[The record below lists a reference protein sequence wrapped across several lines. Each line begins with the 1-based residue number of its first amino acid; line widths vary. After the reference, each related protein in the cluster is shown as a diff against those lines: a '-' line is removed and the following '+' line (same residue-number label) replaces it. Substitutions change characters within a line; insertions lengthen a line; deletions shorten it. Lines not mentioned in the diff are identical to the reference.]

1 MLSNDEAVQV
11 MGAPVRDSAGDKIG
25 KVAQVYLDDVTGV
38 PEWVTVNTGLFGTRE
53 SLVPVGQAGLADGEL
68 TVPVSKDAVKGAP
81 QVDNDGHLEPDQE
94 AELYRHYGLQ
104 YDDTSTGD
112 APVQSY
118 SGDDDQQRGSV
129 GAEGY
134 DTSGPTTDEAV
145 TRSEEQL
152 QVGTETVQ
160 TGRARLRKYVTTE
173 TQTVQVPVSRDE
185 VRIEREPITEAN
197 RGQAMAGGELTE
209 EEHEIVLT
217 EERAVVSKETVP
229 VERVRLGTETVRDT
243 ETVTEEVHSEQ
254 IEVEGADESADPV
267 AQ

>member
-1 MLSNDEAVQV
+1 MLSNDDAAQV
-11 MGAPVRDSAGDKIG
+11 MGATVRDSAGEKIG
-25 KVAQVYLDDVTGV
+25 KVAQMYLDDTTGV
-38 PEWVTVNTGLFGTRE
+38 PEWVTVSTGLFGTRE
-53 SLVPVGQAGLADGEL
+53 SLVPIGQASFADGDL
-68 TVPVSKDAVKGAP
+68 TVPVSKDAVKNAP
-81 QVDNDGHLEPDQE
+81 QVDDDGHLEPDQE

-112 APVQSY
+112 APVQPY
-118 SGDDDQQRGSV
+118 SGDDDQRRGSA

-134 DTSGPTTDEAV
+134 DSGPTTDEAM

-173 TQTVQVPVSRDE
+173 TQTVQVPVSHDE

-217 EERAVVSKETVP
+217 EERAVVTKETVP
-229 VERVRLGTETVRDT
+229 VERVRLGTETMRDT

-254 IEVEGADESADPV
+254 IDVEGADESADPV

>member
-1 MLSNDEAVQV
+1 M
-11 MGAPVRDSAGDKIG
+11 
-25 KVAQVYLDDVTGV
+25 
-38 PEWVTVNTGLFGTRE
+38 
-53 SLVPVGQAGLADGEL
+53 
-68 TVPVSKDAVKGAP
+68 
-81 QVDNDGHLEPDQE
+81 
-94 AELYRHYGLQ
+94 
-104 YDDTSTGD
+104 
-112 APVQSY
+112 
-118 SGDDDQQRGSV
+118 
-129 GAEGY
+129 
-134 DTSGPTTDEAV
+134 

-173 TQTVQVPVSRDE
+173 TQTVQVPVSHDE

-254 IEVEGADESADPV
+254 IDVEGADESADPV